1 MNNSEQEQWQKIK
14 QAINL
19 IRLQVKW
26 KPNKAEIHLQKR
38 IAREH
43 LNNSANLEDYEKI
56 ILSIINNP
64 EATLYIYQ
72 YNDLIYPTIASSYK
86 DNLWL
91 VMFSLDGIMETAF
104 PPDNPT
110 NYLSKT
116 PFRYIGLLQDFEL

>member
-1 MNNSEQEQWQKIK
+1 MNNSEQQQWQKIK

-19 IRLQVKW
+19 IRSQIKW

-43 LNNSANLEDYEKI
+43 LDNSATIKDYEKI
-56 ILSIINNP
+56 ILAIINDP
-64 EATLYIYQ
+64 EAKLYIYQ
-72 YNDLIYPTIASSYK
+72 YNDLVYPTIASSYK

-91 VMFSLDGIMETAF
+91 VIFSLDGVMETAF

-110 NYLSKT
+110 NYLGQISFK
-116 PFRYIGLLQDFEL
+116 YIGLLKEL

>member
-1 MNNSEQEQWQKIK
+1 MSNLEQKQCQKIK

-19 IRLQVKW
+19 IRFQIKW

-38 IAREH
+38 IDRKH
-43 LNNSANLEDYEKI
+43 LDDSAKLEDYEKI

-64 EATLYIYQ
+64 QAKLYIYQ
-72 YNDLIYPTIASSYK
+72 YNDLIYPTIASFYE

-104 PPDNPT
+104 PPDNPN

-116 PFRYIGLLQDFEL
+116 AFRYIDLLQDFEL